1 MNRKNILYRLLS
13 IGISFIAIY
22 LYKNKFKEEIDS
34 FIETIPYT
42 YYTIALILLLI
53 YSTIKLFIRKEQIN
67 TYNTL
72 FIATENDYQDT
83 YKSYSFI
90 GLSTI
95 FFFFYALLYK
105 NFNSTPVTI
114 FLITITWSIHGT
126 FLRKTSTFKI
136 IKNVL
141 TFERKNEERKFPIE
155 HIKELKISPDEI
167 KVLYQ
172 DDEKLISFLE
182 IKGEDYKEIKSWLQK
197 RLPNV
202 IISKS

>member
-1 MNRKNILYRLLS
+1 MKRKNILYRLLS
-13 IGISFIAIY
+13 IGIYFIAFY
-22 LYKNKFKEEIDS
+22 LYKNIFKEEIDS
-34 FIETIPYT
+34 FIETVPYI

-53 YSTIKLFIRKEQIN
+53 YSIINLFIKKKQIN

-105 NFNSTPVTI
+105 NFNSTPVII
-114 FLITITWSIHGT
+114 FLIIITWSIHGT

-136 IKNVL
+136 IKNIL
-141 TFERKNEERKFPIE
+141 TFERKNEKRKFPIE
-155 HIKELKISPDEI
+155 YIKELIIFPNEI

-197 RLPNV
+197 KLPNV